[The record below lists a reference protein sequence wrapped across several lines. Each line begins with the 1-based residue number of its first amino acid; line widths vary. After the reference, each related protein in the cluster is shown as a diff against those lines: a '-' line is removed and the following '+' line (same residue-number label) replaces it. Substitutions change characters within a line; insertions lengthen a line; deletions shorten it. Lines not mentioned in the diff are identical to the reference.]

1 MSESDHN
8 NGHGDRPPP
17 DSLSPIVPGRS
28 GRPSYSLDALRER
41 VERQFHEETAHRSDI
56 LIDLDTGDKRRAHLL
71 DSAYCRLFTFG
82 PLDACLDDE
91 TITEITI
98 NGPADVHARRGMG
111 TLEPTGTIF
120 DDRFHLEGVLERV
133 LATAGIDLLHSEP
146 FLEAG
151 VTLAGRAAR
160 ISLIS
165 PPVSPEYSL
174 EIRLHPRQP
183 LSLDDLHTRF
193 RAVPPQAAAL
203 LRAILAAGHGLLIVG
218 DVGLGKTTLAGALA
232 HSLPADAAI
241 TAVER
246 AAEMHLPPHIRRR
259 SPTPAT
265 PDNPGTDF
273 IAEIQAALDGTP
285 DWLIVDEIRG
295 DESAVVWDA
304 LSRDN
309 APRYLWVFR
318 GDSQPD
324 RLRNALSM
332 TIRQGQPAIA
342 QAEIHRL
349 LARHLPFV
357 AAVKRIDGTPR
368 LHLIAEWALGKP
380 AGDDVPLVLRPLLT
394 EQDDGWLVADNR
406 PTRPLDLP
414 DDFWE

>member
-1 MSESDHN
+1 
-8 NGHGDRPPP
+8 
-17 DSLSPIVPGRS
+17 
-28 GRPSYSLDALRER
+28 
-41 VERQFHEETAHRSDI
+41 
-56 LIDLDTGDKRRAHLL
+56 
-71 DSAYCRLFTFG
+71 
-82 PLDACLDDE
+82 
-91 TITEITI
+91 
-98 NGPADVHARRGMG
+98 
-111 TLEPTGTIF
+111 
-120 DDRFHLEGVLERV
+120 
-133 LATAGIDLLHSEP
+133 
-146 FLEAG
+146 
-151 VTLAGRAAR
+151 
-160 ISLIS
+160 
-165 PPVSPEYSL
+165 
-174 EIRLHPRQP
+174 
-183 LSLDDLHTRF
+183 
-193 RAVPPQAAAL
+193 
-203 LRAILAAGHGLLIVG
+203 
-218 DVGLGKTTLAGALA
+218 
-232 HSLPADAAI
+232 
-241 TAVER
+241 
-246 AAEMHLPPHIRRR
+246 
-259 SPTPAT
+259 
-265 PDNPGTDF
+265 
-273 IAEIQAALDGTP
+273 
-285 DWLIVDEIRG
+285 
-295 DESAVVWDA
+295 VWDA